1 MAKFKS
7 PMPMGV
13 EAAGGMAL
21 EGFFQGLKFFEN
33 MSMELE
39 DSTAEGGMTDPFA
52 DVETILIP
60 EESGIPEVLEGEN
73 SEKEKAPISDE
84 IPLR

>member
-7 PMPMGV
+7 PMPMGI

-21 EGFFQGLKFFEN
+21 EGFFQGLNFFEN

-39 DSTAEGGMTDPFA
+39 DSAAEGGMADPFA
-52 DVETILIP
+52 EVDTILIP

-84 IPLR
+84 LPL

>member
-1 MAKFKS
+1 
-7 PMPMGV
+7 
-13 EAAGGMAL
+13 
-21 EGFFQGLKFFEN
+21 